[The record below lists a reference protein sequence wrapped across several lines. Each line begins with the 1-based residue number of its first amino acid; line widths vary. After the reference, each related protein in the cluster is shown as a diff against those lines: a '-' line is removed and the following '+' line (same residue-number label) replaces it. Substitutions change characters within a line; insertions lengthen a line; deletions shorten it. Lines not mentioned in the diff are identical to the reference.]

1 MERAPNGGIR
11 QKSGGMLPELQ
22 GEDGWF
28 RDLIYVVGARSSN
41 SLRLQSQASNGWQV
55 LKVWLR
61 AWWVWL
67 DSNQRP
73 RDYESPALTD

>member
-1 MERAPNGGIR
+1 MERAPNGVIR

-41 SLRLQSQASNGWQV
+41 SLRLHRRLQTAGKYWFGGP
-55 LKVWLR
+55 
-61 AWWVWL
+61 AWIRTNDQGIMGL
-67 DSNQRP
+67 P
-73 RDYESPALTD
+73 G